1 MLKKTSK
8 KPSFEQTLATLRE
21 YGFDVAAPASVAN
34 VANAVRVARHG
45 CAAYIAP
52 GRSAGKE
59 EAGAAVVT
67 KPGVVIGGEI
77 GHILDRGFQKFVK
90 TSQAER
96 PATAEH
102 LRALHRFSEELRQA
116 IGGTSLY
123 NESMG
128 TVSDSYLY
136 DRVKGRNLPE
146 AERPVPAWEQPVVA
160 ATPGEVS

>member
-1 MLKKTSK
+1 VLKKTSR
-8 KPSFEQTLATLRE
+8 KPTFEQTLATLSE
-21 YGFDVAAPASVAN
+21 YGFDVSAPASVAN

-45 CAAYIAP
+45 CAAYIVP
-52 GRSAGKE
+52 GTSGREDAGPVI
-59 EAGAAVVT
+59 AV

-90 TSQAER
+90 TQHAER
-96 PATAEH
+96 PATAEY
-102 LRALHRFSEELRQA
+102 LRALHRFTEELRQA

-123 NESMG
+123 NESIG

-146 AERPVPAWEQPVVA
+146 AERPVPAWEQPVGA